1 MKEDKK
7 KNILKKKWWK
17 NFAGT
22 ISESSCKDL
31 WRPCTVFSSQGFRE
45 RLGPWERARRAV
57 RETAQR
63 RCSSVMNQSLGF
75 AWMQAL
81 WTSSWNM
88 GMSKE
93 LAKFPSSS
101 NIPYLTNEKSTR
113 SEVGQWGLFVVAI
126 LQTNH
131 LFSFPLA
138 FVSALCPSQWL
149 SEDIHIAPHRKRA
162 LHPRKQCFV
171 FTCAYNLCVYN
182 LVFLCLQ
189 SDPRGGPNI
198 FSEIK
203 EMTRP
208 QALYSMMSRFDRH
221 STSYLISWVSI
232 RNLCGTWL
240 LLGYKNIIP
249 RLLSLRIGGKTT
261 IMTLYL
267 KNLLLRYTMHTG
279 KG

>member
-1 MKEDKK
+1 M
-7 KNILKKKWWK
+7 
-17 NFAGT
+17 
-22 ISESSCKDL
+22 
-31 WRPCTVFSSQGFRE
+31 
-45 RLGPWERARRAV
+45 
-57 RETAQR
+57 
-63 RCSSVMNQSLGF
+63 
-75 AWMQAL
+75 
-81 WTSSWNM
+81 
-88 GMSKE
+88 
-93 LAKFPSSS
+93 AKFPSSS

-113 SEVGQWGLFVVAI
+113 SEVGQWGLFVVAV
-126 LQTNH
+126 LQTSH

-138 FVSALCPSQWL
+138 FVSALCPNQWL
-149 SEDIHIAPHRKRA
+149 SEDTHIAPHRKRA

-189 SDPRGGPNI
+189 SGLGGGPNI

-208 QALYSMMSRFDRH
+208 QVLYSMMSRFVRH

-240 LLGYKNIIP
+240 LLGYKNVIP
-249 RLLSLRIGGKTT
+249 RLLPLRNGGKTT
-261 IMTLYL
+261 IMALYL